1 MPFQLSNSKLGKS
14 EYPLPPPAVAFQ
26 PPSAKDGLKVRWSKI
41 KRRVGNGSAPGDSLG
56 DPTTENTSDNGSSYR
71 EGLSRRRDRRGSVD
85 EDKDVEDQGVDV
97 VVVEASGA
105 PEDWRRAVP
114 RSSGGGGPAASGTS
128 PGGTHLKG
136 DATAMQ
142 SEGSS
147 IHHLTTNE
155 NAGIFT
161 ALWAFF
167 RWRVWGIICRFFF
180 PAYVDAKV
188 EEGFQKEQWWS
199 SKAVHIFG
207 SCFLV
212 FSWLLAIAIL
222 QRPWTLWNKISFY
235 GLQPFFIVPLVPMAA
250 LDVPRRRPWLW
261 QAAVFCALWIYA
273 ANNVIDMY
281 TCGFYTTRTRCGNKD
296 FLGTMYYPSCQIVI
310 GLFALGQKRLY
321 AFIGA
326 ISWVVIVGATLLPHR
341 VTFIRNVVNLL
352 LFQGFILY
360 LHYVRELADRRM
372 YTLRAELKI
381 QYQGKAR
388 AQQNERKQMD
398 ARRRFSSYIFHE
410 VRVPLNTA
418 SLVVQQWKAL
428 GLIDPNSEAAV
439 EFQALD
445 SSLTAMSQ
453 VLNDTLDFTRMER
466 GGFTSVSRPFSL
478 HDVMNSIFGPL
489 KLDAHARGLA
499 FETALD
505 LRIDDVAKRAMY
517 PEGTNIDPI
526 AEGDGWMM
534 GDEMRLRQV
543 INNLASNACKFTPA
557 GGTISIVTRLVFPDP
572 ECGSEDWRKHSTST
586 DMTAVDG
593 DESKAT
599 TLSSNRLEQ
608 HNVAT
613 SPADPPQKRVLVARI
628 EVRDTGV
635 GIKTRAMAGDR
646 SLFSAFVQTEI
657 GRQQAGK
664 GTGLGLSLVRQIV
677 MLSGGRLGVKSKVG
691 EGSTFWVEMPFGIGP
706 QAREVDDGFHMVGM
720 HLEKASSSPS
730 PPSNSTHSS
739 DLRFTSSLAYRPG
752 EPGLG
757 SIGEKDGIE
766 MKRTSYTFSPPSTMT
781 QPKTFIPLGRD
792 SAENTPPATPL
803 PPSITRLDNP
813 QSLSITTSFAQE
825 KLTSVSSALSP
836 SDGAPHRP
844 AGPNHLLSSA
854 SAPATMFSS
863 GPPTPNVYASTSVSS
878 STVTRTSS
886 PVATPGSTVMV
897 GTGPSAAAR
906 KSTALEFADGALRVL
921 VVDDDTLTR
930 KLMSRMLER
939 LGCLVSTAEN
949 GAIALD
955 MLLGPE
961 HRSTPE
967 SGTIGSSFSM
977 SNMFSMLATPIEVN
991 PPISSTT
998 SLYDIT
1004 FLDNQMPVTSGLQVV
1019 QKMRSLGRTD
1029 LIVGVTANAL
1039 RTDQEEYLEQGA
1051 SFVLTKPVLEADL
1064 RRFLMLADRRRAE
1077 ARDSVAQLQRQSTS
1091 ESRLK
1096 LPLP

>member
-1 MPFQLSNSKLGKS
+1 
-14 EYPLPPPAVAFQ
+14 
-26 PPSAKDGLKVRWSKI
+26 
-41 KRRVGNGSAPGDSLG
+41 
-56 DPTTENTSDNGSSYR
+56 
-71 EGLSRRRDRRGSVD
+71 
-85 EDKDVEDQGVDV
+85 
-97 VVVEASGA
+97 
-105 PEDWRRAVP
+105 
-114 RSSGGGGPAASGTS
+114 
-128 PGGTHLKG
+128 
-136 DATAMQ
+136 MQ

-147 IHHLTTNE
+147 MHHLTTNE
-155 NAGIFT
+155 NMGIFS
-161 ALWAFF
+161 AVWSFV
-167 RWRVWGIICRFFF
+167 RWRIWGMIWYVQHRRGERGLSLSYPGLTIVLAWSCFSRFFF

-188 EEGFQKEQWWS
+188 EDGFQKEQWWS
-199 SKAVHIFG
+199 AKSVHIFG

-212 FSWLLAIAIL
+212 FSWVLATAIL
-222 QRPWTLWNKISFY
+222 QRPWSLWNKISFY
-235 GLQPFFIVPLVPMAA
+235 GIQPLFTIPLAPMAA

-261 QAAVFCALWIYA
+261 QTVAFCALWIYA
-273 ANNVIDMY
+273 TNNVIDMY
-281 TCGFYTTRTRCGNKD
+281 TCGFYTTRARCGKKD

-321 AFIGA
+321 ALIGA
-326 ISWVVIVGATLLPHR
+326 LSWVVVVGATLLPHR

-352 LFQGFILY
+352 LFQGFVLY
-360 LHYVRELADRRM
+360 LHYMRELSDRRM

-517 PEGTNIDPI
+517 PDGANVEPI

-557 GGTISIVTRLVFPDP
+557 GGTITIVTRLVFPDP
-572 ECGSEDWRKHSTST
+572 ECGSPDWRKHSTST
-586 DMTAVDG
+586 DTTAVDG
-593 DESKAT
+593 DECKAT

-613 SPADPPQKRVLVARI
+613 SPSDPPQKRVLVARI

-635 GIKTRAMAGDR
+635 GIKTRAMTGDR

-691 EGSTFWVEMPFGIGP
+691 EGSTFWVEMPFGVGP

-720 HLEKASSSPS
+720 HLEKSSSSPS
-730 PPSNSTHSS
+730 PPSNSAHSS

-766 MKRTSYTFSPPSTMT
+766 MKQTSYTFSPPSSMT

-803 PPSITRLDNP
+803 PPSTGRLDNSQP
-813 QSLSITTSFAQE
+813 MSISTSFARE
-825 KLTSVSSALSP
+825 KSASISSALTP
-836 SDGAPHRP
+836 AEGELHRP
-844 AGPNHLLSSA
+844 AGPSHLLSSA

-863 GPPTPNVYASTSVSS
+863 GPSTPTMYASTSMNS
-878 STVTRTSS
+878 STVTRTVS
-886 PVATPGSTVMV
+886 PVATPSGTVMV
-897 GTGPSAAAR
+897 GTMPSAAAR
-906 KSTALEFADGALRVL
+906 KSAALEFADGALRVL
-921 VVDDDTLTR
+921 VVDDDMLTR

-949 GAIALD
+949 GAVALD

-961 HRSTPE
+961 NSSPPE

-977 SNMFSMLATPIEVN
+977 KNISSLPIMPTDVN
-991 PPISSTT
+991 PPILSMPPS
-998 SLYDIT
+998 YGIT

-1019 QKMRSLGRTD
+1019 QKMRLLGRTD
-1029 LIVGVTANAL
+1029 LIIGVTANAL

-1077 ARDSVAQLQRQSTS
+1077 AKSSVAQLQRRSTS
-1091 ESRLK
+1091 ESRPK
-1096 LPLP
+1096 LPLG